1 MANNEM
7 LELVNYKKLDAVIF
21 DMDGVLIDSEPFYA
35 GRFERFF
42 RAFDKPYTQEIKS
55 QLAGASNQLEF
66 EIVRRYWGE
75 DISVDELKSMFKQ
88 VNSLIRPDYRE
99 IANLGASEVLT
110 RLSEAGLKL
119 ALASSSAMETIRL
132 VLESLE
138 LTDYFSVIISGNMFR
153 QSKPHPEIYE
163 HTVEMLGTTAGR
175 CVAVED
181 STYGIQSAVAAGLR
195 VIAVR
200 DERFGYDQTPADR
213 LIDDLRE
220 LPPLLGLKHN
230 QGHW

>member
-1 MANNEM
+1 
-7 LELVNYKKLDAVIF
+7 
-21 DMDGVLIDSEPFYA
+21 
-35 GRFERFF
+35 
-42 RAFDKPYTQEIKS
+42 
-55 QLAGASNQLEF
+55 
-66 EIVRRYWGE
+66 
-75 DISVDELKSMFKQ
+75 MFK
-88 VNSLIRPDYRE
+88 
-99 IANLGASEVLT
+99 
-110 RLSEAGLKL
+110 
-119 ALASSSAMETIRL
+119 
-132 VLESLE
+132 
-138 LTDYFSVIISGNMFR
+138 

-163 HTVEMLGTTAGR
+163 HTVEMLGTTAGH